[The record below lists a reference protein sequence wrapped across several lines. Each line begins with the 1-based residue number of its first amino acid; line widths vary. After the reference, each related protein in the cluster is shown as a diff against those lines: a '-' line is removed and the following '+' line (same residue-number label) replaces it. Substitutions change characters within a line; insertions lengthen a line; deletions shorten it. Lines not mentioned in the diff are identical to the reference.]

1 MNNLGGKCTQSLTHG
16 AHETLLDHNLLEV
29 GGAVGE
35 MRYLK
40 ICLQTLPLFNYQF
53 LLTSSFAFHLFFR
66 LFPTSSRWPRA
77 WHRLPP
83 LQICQM
89 LSYLLSFL
97 SLLDAYTRIDSMFL
111 PLIYN
116 TAFIYFNSYD
126 ATALH
131 NFIWGH
137 VEGTNGAKLRSTN
150 LIKVMTGSVKVFCFS
165 LRQGFY

>member
-1 MNNLGGKCTQSLTHG
+1 MLMNNFGGKCTQSLTHD

-29 GGAVGE
+29 EGAVGE

-89 LSYLLSFL
+89 LSYLSHFCHYWMLTQESIPCSYPWFIIQHSFISIVMMQL
-97 SLLDAYTRIDSMFL
+97 HYITLYKGMLRAQMERSSDSQ
-111 PLIYN
+111 
-116 TAFIYFNSYD
+116 
-126 ATALH
+126 
-131 NFIWGH
+131 IW
-137 VEGTNGAKLRSTN
+137 
-150 LIKVMTGSVKVFCFS
+150 
-165 LRQGFY
+165 